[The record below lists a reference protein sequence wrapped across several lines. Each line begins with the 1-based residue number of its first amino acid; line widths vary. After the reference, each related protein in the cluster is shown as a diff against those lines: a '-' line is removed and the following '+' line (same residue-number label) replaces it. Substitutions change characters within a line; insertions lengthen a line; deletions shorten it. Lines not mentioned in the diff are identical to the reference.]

1 LAVTTSLFKFF
12 SSFGRRDGVATATP
26 DDVRRDDD
34 DDDDERS
41 RGVAGTI

>member
-1 LAVTTSLFKFF
+1 LA
-12 SSFGRRDGVATATP
+12 VATATP